1 METNYKLLNEQ
12 LKNIIDGV
20 EDNISNLSNASAL
33 LFEELEDVNWA
44 GFYLVKNNDLYLGP
58 FQGRIACTKIP
69 YGKGV
74 CGTALM
80 NKQTL
85 IVKNVHEFPGHI
97 ACDSRSNS
105 EIVTPIFKDGKIIAV
120 LDLDSASL
128 NRFDENDKEGLEIF
142 SKIIGDNYLWKLP
155 ILQEDAFGV

>member
-1 METNYKLLNEQ
+1 
-12 LKNIIDGV
+12 
-20 EDNISNLSNASAL
+20 
-33 LFEELEDVNWA
+33 
-44 GFYLVKNNDLYLGP
+44 
-58 FQGRIACTKIP
+58 
-69 YGKGV
+69 
-74 CGTALM
+74 M

-142 SKIIGDNYLWKLP
+142 CKIIGDNYL
-155 ILQEDAFGV
+155 

>member
-33 LFEELEDVNWA
+33 LFEELEDINWA

-80 NKQTL
+80 NKETL

-105 EIVTPIFKDGKIIAV
+105 EIVTPIFKDDKIIAV
-120 LDLDSASL
+120 LYLDSASL
-128 NRFDENDKEGLEIF
+128 NRFDEKDKEGLEIF
-142 SKIIGDNYLWKLP
+142 CKIIGENYL
-155 ILQEDAFGV
+155 

>member
-1 METNYKLLNEQ
+1 METNYKLINEQ

-20 EDNISNLSNASAL
+20 NDNISNLSNASAL
-33 LFEELEDVNWA
+33 LFEELEDINWA
-44 GFYLVKNNDLYLGP
+44 GFYIVKNNDLYLGP

-74 CGTALM
+74 CGSALM
-80 NKQTL
+80 NKKTL

-105 EIVTPIFKDGKIIAV
+105 EIVTPIFKEGKIVAV

-128 NRFDENDKEGLEIF
+128 DRFNENDKEGLETF
-142 SKIIGDNYLWKLP
+142 CKILGENYL
-155 ILQEDAFGV
+155 

>member
-1 METNYKLLNEQ
+1 MKTNYKLLNEQ

-33 LFEELEDVNWA
+33 LFEELEDINWA

-105 EIVTPIFKDGKIIAV
+105 EIVTPIFKDGKNNCC
-120 LDLDSASL
+120 S
-128 NRFDENDKEGLEIF
+128 
-142 SKIIGDNYLWKLP
+142 
-155 ILQEDAFGV
+155 

>member
-33 LFEELEDVNWA
+33 LFEELEDINWA

-80 NKQTL
+80 NKETL

-105 EIVTPIFKDGKIIAV
+105 EIVTPIFKDDKIIAV

-128 NRFDENDKEGLEIF
+128 NRFDEKDKEGLEIF
-142 SKIIGDNYLWKLP
+142 CKIIGENYL
-155 ILQEDAFGV
+155 

>member
-33 LFEELEDVNWA
+33 LFEELEDINWA
-44 GFYLVKNNDLYLGP
+44 GFYLVKNNDLCLGP

-80 NKQTL
+80 NKETL

-105 EIVTPIFKDGKIIAV
+105 EIVTPIFKDDKIIAV

-128 NRFDENDKEGLEIF
+128 NRFDEKDKEGLEIF
-142 SKIIGDNYLWKLP
+142 CKIIGENYLWKSL
-155 ILQEDAFGV
+155 ILLEDVSGV

>member
-33 LFEELEDVNWA
+33 LFEELVDINWA

-80 NKQTL
+80 NKETL

-128 NRFDENDKEGLEIF
+128 NRFDEKDKEGLEIF
-142 SKIIGDNYLWKLP
+142 CKIIGENYL
-155 ILQEDAFGV
+155 

>member
-33 LFEELEDVNWA
+33 LFEELEDINWA

-120 LDLDSASL
+120 LDLDSVSL

-142 SKIIGDNYLWKLP
+142 CKIIGDNYL
-155 ILQEDAFGV
+155 

>member
-1 METNYKLLNEQ
+1 MKTNYKLLNEQ
-12 LKNIIDGV
+12 LRNIIDGV

-33 LFEELEDVNWA
+33 LFEELEDINWA
-44 GFYLVKNNDLYLGP
+44 GFYLVRNNDLYLGP

-128 NRFDENDKEGLEIF
+128 NRFDEKDKEGLEIF
-142 SKIIGDNYLWKLP
+142 CKIIGDNYL
-155 ILQEDAFGV
+155 

>member
-1 METNYKLLNEQ
+1 MKTNYKLLNEQ
-12 LKNIIDGV
+12 LRNIIDGV

-33 LFEELEDVNWA
+33 LFEELEDINWA

-105 EIVTPIFKDGKIIAV
+105 EIVTPVFKDGKIIAV
-120 LDLDSASL
+120 LDLDSVSL

-142 SKIIGDNYLWKLP
+142 CKIIGDNYL
-155 ILQEDAFGV
+155 

>member
-33 LFEELEDVNWA
+33 LFEELEDINWA

-69 YGKGV
+69 FGKGV

-80 NKQTL
+80 NKETL

-128 NRFDENDKEGLEIF
+128 NRFDEKDKEGLEIF
-142 SKIIGDNYLWKLP
+142 CKIIGENYL
-155 ILQEDAFGV
+155 

>member
-1 METNYKLLNEQ
+1 MKTNYKLLNEQ

-33 LFEELEDVNWA
+33 LFEELEDINWA

-142 SKIIGDNYLWKLP
+142 CKIIGDNYLWKLP
-155 ILQEDAFGV
+155 ILQGDAFGV

>member
-1 METNYKLLNEQ
+1 MKTNYKLLNEQ

-142 SKIIGDNYLWKLP
+142 SKIIGDNYL
-155 ILQEDAFGV
+155 

>member
-33 LFEELEDVNWA
+33 LFEELEDINWA

-74 CGTALM
+74 CGTALK
-80 NKQTL
+80 NKETL

-128 NRFDENDKEGLEIF
+128 NRFDEKDKEGLEIF
-142 SKIIGDNYLWKLP
+142 CKIIGENYL
-155 ILQEDAFGV
+155 

>member
-33 LFEELEDVNWA
+33 LFEELEDINWA

-142 SKIIGDNYLWKLP
+142 CKIIGDNYL
-155 ILQEDAFGV
+155 

>member
-1 METNYKLLNEQ
+1 MKTNYKLLNEQ

-33 LFEELEDVNWA
+33 LFEELEDINWA

-120 LDLDSASL
+120 LAD
-128 NRFDENDKEGLEIF
+128 RT
-142 SKIIGDNYLWKLP
+142 
-155 ILQEDAFGV
+155 Q

>member
-1 METNYKLLNEQ
+1 MKTNYKLLNEQ
-12 LKNIIDGV
+12 LRNIIDGV

-33 LFEELEDVNWA
+33 LFEELEDINWA

-142 SKIIGDNYLWKLP
+142 CKIIGDNYL
-155 ILQEDAFGV
+155 

>member
-33 LFEELEDVNWA
+33 LFEELEDINWA
-44 GFYLVKNNDLYLGP
+44 GFYLVKNNDLCLGP

-80 NKQTL
+80 NKETL

-105 EIVTPIFKDGKIIAV
+105 EIVTPIFKDDKIIAV

-128 NRFDENDKEGLEIF
+128 NRFDEKDKEGLEIF
-142 SKIIGDNYLWKLP
+142 CKIIGENYL
-155 ILQEDAFGV
+155 

>member
-33 LFEELEDVNWA
+33 LFEELEDINWA

-80 NKQTL
+80 NKETL

-128 NRFDENDKEGLEIF
+128 NRFDEKDKEGLEIF
-142 SKIIGDNYLWKLP
+142 CKIIGENYL
-155 ILQEDAFGV
+155 

>member
-1 METNYKLLNEQ
+1 MKTNYKLLNEQ

-33 LFEELEDVNWA
+33 LFEELEDINWA
-44 GFYLVKNNDLYLGP
+44 GFYLVKNNNLYLGP

-142 SKIIGDNYLWKLP
+142 CKIIGDNYL
-155 ILQEDAFGV
+155 

>member
-1 METNYKLLNEQ
+1 MKTNYKLLNEQ
-12 LKNIIDGV
+12 LRNIIDGV

-33 LFEELEDVNWA
+33 LFEELEDINWA

-120 LDLDSASL
+120 LDLDSVSL

-142 SKIIGDNYLWKLP
+142 CKIIGDNYL
-155 ILQEDAFGV
+155 

>member
-1 METNYKLLNEQ
+1 MKTNYKLLNEQ

-33 LFEELEDVNWA
+33 LFEELEDINWA

-142 SKIIGDNYLWKLP
+142 CKIIGDNYL
-155 ILQEDAFGV
+155 

>member
-142 SKIIGDNYLWKLP
+142 SKIIGDNYL
-155 ILQEDAFGV
+155 

>member
-33 LFEELEDVNWA
+33 LFEELEDINWA
-44 GFYLVKNNDLYLGP
+44 GFYLVKNNDLCLGP

-80 NKQTL
+80 NKETL

-128 NRFDENDKEGLEIF
+128 NRFDEKDKEGLEIF
-142 SKIIGDNYLWKLP
+142 CKIIGENYL
-155 ILQEDAFGV
+155 